1 MTNYKQLEAWK
12 QSMQLVTNVYALTQT
27 FPIEEKYGLTSQLRR
42 AAVSVPSNIA
52 EGMGRQYKKDCLQFL
67 HIARGSLYET
77 ETLLQISIN
86 TNNATEKAIQPIQ
99 EQTEQCLKILHGL
112 IAYVE
117 KADLK

>member
-1 MTNYKQLEAWK
+1 MRNFRDIEIWNLSRE
-12 QSMQLVTNVYALTQT
+12 LVKEIYFLIKIM
-27 FPIEEKYGLTSQLRR
+27 PDEEKYGLTSQLRR

-67 HIARGSLYET
+67 HIARGSLYEI

-86 TNNATEKAIQPIQ
+86 TNCSTDSIIQPIQ

-112 IAYVE
+112 ITYVE